1 MEGGPPSQVT
11 LSPSRLSQSLV
22 QVICPTRQNQRL
34 LLHFPAREEALLIC
48 PDRQITRM
56 ILDVNSLAP
65 ANRLIKSYARKMQFT
80 EAIQGDLGR
89 PVLL

>member
-1 MEGGPPSQVT
+1 MTPDFA
-11 LSPSRLSQSLV
+11 SLYPGYA
-22 QVICPTRQNQRL
+22 CY
-34 LLHFPAREEALLIC
+34 FPAREEALLIC

-56 ILDVNSLAP
+56 ILDFNSLAP
-65 ANRLIKSYARKMQFT
+65 ANRLIKSNARKMQFT